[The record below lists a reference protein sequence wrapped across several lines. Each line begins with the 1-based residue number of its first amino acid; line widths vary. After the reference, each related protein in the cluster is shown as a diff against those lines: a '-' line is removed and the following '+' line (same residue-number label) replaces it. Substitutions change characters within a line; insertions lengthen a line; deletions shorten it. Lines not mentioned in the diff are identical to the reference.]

1 MNPQFTGDRPW
12 EGTPL
17 LGSWARGE
25 QYLYNILEDLN
36 HWVTGWTDW
45 NLALDL
51 QVMSM
56 HEFYTFNDDNTYKK
70 GLHGQ
75 GGPNWVGNFVD
86 APIIVDAE
94 NERFYKNPMWYAL
107 GHVSRFAP
115 EGSVRIGTSS
125 GNVPNKISMSAFQRL
140 DGGIVVILLNR

>member
-1 MNPQFTGDRPW
+1 
-12 EGTPL
+12 
-17 LGSWARGE
+17 
-25 QYLYNILEDLN
+25 
-36 HWVTGWTDW
+36 
-45 NLALDL
+45 
-51 QVMSM
+51 MSM
-56 HEFYTFNDDNTYKK
+56 HEFYTFNDDNTYQK